1 MTSTLRSAL
10 LAAAALAAAALAA
23 ATPAWA
29 QQPSPPPAAS
39 QGGGARGPGAL
50 FEQMDGNKDDRVT
63 WDEAWRYVQQRF
75 AAADSDRDGG
85 LTRQEAE
92 ALRPTGGRR
101 REGSGSATAPTP
113 EQTARWTRFGDVVF
127 RGLDANRDS
136 RVTLDEVRPAV
147 EARFRGLDADADN
160 AVSRAELPQRRGGGP
175 RPQNGAGQGNQ
186 GGQTPAAPR

>member
-1 MTSTLRSAL
+1 MTNTFRSAL
-10 LAAAALAAAALAA
+10 LAAAALAA

-29 QQPSPPPAAS
+29 QQPASPPAATGS
-39 QGGGARGPGAL
+39 GQGGGARGPGAL

-75 AAADSDRDGG
+75 AAADADRDGG

-92 ALRPTGGRR
+92 ALRPTGGGRR
-101 REGSGSATAPTP
+101 REGNGSATAPTP
-113 EQTARWTRFGDVVF
+113 EQTARWSRFGDVVF

-160 AVSRAELPQRRGGGP
+160 AVSRTELPQRRGGGP

-186 GGQTPAAPR
+186 GGQPPAAPR